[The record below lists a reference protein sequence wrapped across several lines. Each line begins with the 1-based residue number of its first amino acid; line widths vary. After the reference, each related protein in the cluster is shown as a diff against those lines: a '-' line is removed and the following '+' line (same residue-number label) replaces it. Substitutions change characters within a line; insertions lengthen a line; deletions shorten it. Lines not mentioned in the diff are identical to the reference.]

1 MSEENVWKK
10 VGENSVSIEEGA
22 DKMSENTC
30 AESSMEK
37 KVTVIKEKLR
47 LHLYKDIWPI
57 ETLLSSLEV
66 ANKEKEKLEKIAS
79 LYESFFLN
87 EEAR

>member
-37 KVTVIKEKLR
+37 KVTV
-47 LHLYKDIWPI
+47 